1 MIYLLAVV
9 FPPLALLAMG
19 RPGAAALNFLA
30 MLTCIGWP
38 LAVLHAIMVVAQQA
52 ADERNAK
59 LIRALRPVASGRA
72 SGKTS
77 RASGTWL
84 DDLQ

>member
-1 MIYLLAVV
+1 MLYLLAVI

-59 LIRALRPVASGRA
+59 LIRAIRPAVVRQTAGRND
-72 SGKTS
+72 G
-77 RASGTWL
+77 GNWL